1 MSGEKVEKKE
11 KQEEVI
17 RADICSAIRNGLI
30 EMMINSSKEKMPIDA
45 GAATGFKIRIKAEF
59 RGEKFCFEMDRP
71 LIFDELQVHLNSRCN
86 LKLNIYYTLR
96 NHELIVPIRNQL
108 ELDRAVELIDLDRTA
123 HQRSLRLLLSRY
135 QSDNRLSTLP
145 TCSPI
150 PDASGTF
157 SVQSSRIVEVTFL
170 ITAMLL
176 RVVISYW
183 NLI

>member
-1 MSGEKVEKKE
+1 MNGRKGEKEE
-11 KQEEVI
+11 QEEVI

-30 EMMINSSKEKMPIDA
+30 EMMINSTQKQVSVNSESF
-45 GAATGFKIRIKAEF
+45 AANFKIRIKAEF
-59 RGEKFCFEMDRP
+59 RGEKFCFEMNRP
-71 LIFDELQVHLNSRCN
+71 LIFDELQAHLNSRCN

-108 ELDRAVELIDLDRTA
+108 ELDRAIELVDCDRTA

-135 QSDNRLSTLP
+135 QPDNRLSTVL

-157 SVQSSRIVEVTFL
+157 SVQSSRIVEVAFL
-170 ITAMLL
+170 ITAML
-176 RVVISYW
+176 Y
-183 NLI
+183 

>member
-1 MSGEKVEKKE
+1 MNDRKGDNGEKKE
-11 KQEEVI
+11 EKDEVI

-30 EMMINSSKEKMPIDA
+30 EMMINPANKQVSISTPSA
-45 GAATGFKIRIKAEF
+45 NFKIRIKAEF

-71 LIFDELQVHLNSRCN
+71 LMFDELQVHLNSRCN

-108 ELDRAVELIDLDRTA
+108 ELDRAVELVDLDRTS

-135 QSDNRLSTLP
+135 QPDNRLSTLL
-145 TCSPI
+145 TCPPI

-157 SVQSSRIVEVTFL
+157 SVQSSRIIEVTF
-170 ITAMLL
+170 
-176 RVVISYW
+176 Y
-183 NLI
+183 